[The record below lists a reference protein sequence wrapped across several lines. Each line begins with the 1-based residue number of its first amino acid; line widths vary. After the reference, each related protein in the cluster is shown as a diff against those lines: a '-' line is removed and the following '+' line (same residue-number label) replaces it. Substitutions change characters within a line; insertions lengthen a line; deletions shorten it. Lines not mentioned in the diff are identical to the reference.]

1 MKYNQLSKELR
12 AAGCQLTQHGAEHD
26 EWSNP
31 ATGAKI
37 RIPRHGSH
45 EVKTGL
51 QRKIYKVLLG
61 R

>member
-1 MKYNQLSKELR
+1 V
-12 AAGCQLTQHGAEHD
+12 
-26 EWSNP
+26 
-31 ATGAKI
+31 KI

-51 QRKIYKVLLG
+51 LNKIYKVLLG